1 MHSLDLTASDRAA
14 LLQLADPTMVRPVQ
28 AVYWHPMTGLLI
40 SNASPGHR
48 TDVMHKPTAEDCTI
62 RPMVSWVL
70 DRVSAKAFRPVTR
83 TLGAMREGN
92 IQRC

>member
-1 MHSLDLTASDRAA
+1 MHSLGLTASDQAA

-28 AVYWHPMTGLLI
+28 AIYWPPRTGLLI

-48 TDVMHKPTAEDCTI
+48 IDVMHKPTAEDCTI
-62 RPMVSWVL
+62 SPMVSRVL
-70 DRVSAKAFRPVTR
+70 DRVPAKAFRPVTR
-83 TLGAMREGN
+83 NLGAMREGN

>member
-1 MHSLDLTASDRAA
+1 MHSLGLTASDRAA
-14 LLQLADPTMVRPVQ
+14 LLQPADRTMVRPVQ
-28 AVYWHPMTGLLI
+28 AVYWPPGTGLLI
-40 SNASPGHR
+40 DNASPSHR

-70 DRVSAKAFRPVTR
+70 DRVPAKAFRPVTR